1 MASTA
6 PVDQQQQDEQFTVG
20 CAVRAVFA
28 ADPEQLWPWI
38 ADPTRHPELAGSGE
52 PHAITLT
59 SEQRE
64 GVGTRFESK
73 QRVAGGLVR
82 YTSRSEVLDYEP
94 NRRFRFRTSGNTDWD
109 FQLEPMTGGTLVTHS
124 FRFSAPD
131 RGGIRF
137 AKPFLRI
144 RNRRN
149 AKFMVRTLQN
159 LARLAGAPPPTNI
172 QVSYDA
178 PAG

>member
-6 PVDQQQQDEQFTVG
+6 PVDQQQQFTVG
-20 CAVRAVFA
+20 CAVRAVYA

-52 PHAITLT
+52 PQAVTL
-59 SEQRE
+59 SGDLRE

-73 QRVAGGLVR
+73 QAVAGGLVR
-82 YTSRSEVLDYEP
+82 YTSRSEVVGFEP
-94 NRRFRFRTSGNTDWD
+94 NRRFHFRTSGNTDWE

-124 FRFSAPD
+124 FRFSAPA
-131 RGGIRF
+131 RWFYRLLGPI
-137 AKPFLRI
+137 LRI
-144 RNRRN
+144 RNKRN
-149 AKFMVRTLQN
+149 ARSMVRTLQN

-172 QVSYDA
+172 QISYDA
-178 PAG
+178 PP

>member
-6 PVDQQQQDEQFTVG
+6 PVDQQQSDQQAMVG
-20 CAVRAVFA
+20 CAVRAVYA
-28 ADPEQLWPWI
+28 TDSEKLWPWI

-59 SEQRE
+59 SGQRE

-82 YTSRSEVLDYEP
+82 YTSRSEVVGFEP
-94 NRRFRFRTSGNTDWD
+94 NRRYHFRTSGNTDWD

-131 RGGIRF
+131 RWFYRLLTPI
-137 AKPFLRI
+137 LRV
-144 RNRRN
+144 RNKRN
-149 AKFMVRTLQN
+149 ARSMVRTLEN

-178 PAG
+178 A